1 MNGNYEK
8 WLEEEKEWV
17 NEAEKKC
24 KRDTWRY
31 SLLTLA
37 GCVVVLGA
45 IGLFAAG
52 IDIQGML
59 RNMLIGFV
67 VGIIMVLFI
76 FMMTKPTWPA
86 KRYMQHLKIQIE
98 DVLSAAE
105 REEFATQMLG
115 NDVKRISWIG
125 EEKTEEKVLVT
136 KDYALRVTGRGGA
149 VMVQL
154 QKVKRIEVDVKEYT
168 VTTRSGGFKVQ
179 QTETVY
185 PMYFYYQQ
193 PSEGN
198 KEKCDKEFT
207 FARREERERVSHIL
221 NEMKIGEQSL

>member
-8 WLEEEKEWV
+8 WLKKEKEWV
-17 NEAEKKC
+17 DEAEKKC
-24 KRDTWRY
+24 KQDTLKY
-31 SLLTLA
+31 CLLALV

-52 IDIQGML
+52 IDVQAML

-76 FMMTKPTWPA
+76 VMMTMPTWPA
-86 KRYMQHLKIQIE
+86 KRYMKLLKVQVE
-98 DVLSAAE
+98 DVLSSEE
-105 REEFATQMLG
+105 REEFAAQMLG
-115 NDVKRISWIG
+115 SDMKRVSWIG
-125 EEKTEEKVLVT
+125 EEKTEEKVLIT

-154 QKVKRIEVDVKEYT
+154 QKVKRVEVDVKDYT
-168 VTTRSGGFKVQ
+168 VTTRGNGFKME
-179 QTETVY
+179 QTLTVY
-185 PMYFYYQQ
+185 PMRFYYQQ
-193 PSEGN
+193 LSENN
-198 KEKCDKEFT
+198 KGKCDKEFT
-207 FARREERERVSHIL
+207 FSRREDREKVSHIL